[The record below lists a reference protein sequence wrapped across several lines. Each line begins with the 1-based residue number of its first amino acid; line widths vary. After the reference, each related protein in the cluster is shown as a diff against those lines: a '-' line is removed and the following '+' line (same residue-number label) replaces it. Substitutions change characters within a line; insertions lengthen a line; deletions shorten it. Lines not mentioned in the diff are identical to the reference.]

1 MESSKVTSLSE
12 LDSLKSE
19 NKKLR
24 DYISLISAE
33 IELVQRAHEIKQ
45 NFTNPDDSGR
55 FTAPIL
61 DRISKIKLEKIP
73 LGKELNLD

>member
-1 MESSKVTSLSE
+1 MTSLSE

-33 IELVQRAHEIKQ
+33 IELVQRAYEIKQ
-45 NFTNPDDSGR
+45 NFTNSDDSEH
-55 FTAPIL
+55 FTVPIL
-61 DRISKIKLEKIP
+61 ARISKIKLEKIP
-73 LGKELNLD
+73 LGKELNLN